1 MDEMKNHDRW
11 AKVKL
16 RTLFAAIVKQ
26 LDQDAVEAS
35 NQAVICWRAA
45 TALKKWK

>member
-1 MDEMKNHDRW
+1 MRKESKWAH
-11 AKVKL
+11 AKVRAL
-16 RTLFAAIVKQ
+16 IAAIVKQ

-45 TALKKWK
+45 TALKKWR

>member
-1 MDEMKNHDRW
+1 MKDPNRW
-11 AKVKL
+11 ADRKL
-16 RTLFAAIVKQ
+16 RALFAAIVKQ

-45 TALKKWK
+45 TALKKWR